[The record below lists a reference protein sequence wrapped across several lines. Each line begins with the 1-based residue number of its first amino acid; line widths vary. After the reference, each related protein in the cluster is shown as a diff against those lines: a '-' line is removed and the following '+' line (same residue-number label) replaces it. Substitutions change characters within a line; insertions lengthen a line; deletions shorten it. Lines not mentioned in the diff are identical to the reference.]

1 MHSTMFNGIPGPY
14 PLPSVVMIKNFSIVK
29 SPLQEKL
36 SLLKTTGLDDPT
48 GLNWGLLQ
56 GEPRMF

>member
-1 MHSTMFNGIPGPY
+1 MNSRMFNGIPGPC
-14 PLPSVVMIKNFSIVK
+14 PLPPVVMIKNFSIVK

-36 SLLKTTGLDDPT
+36 SLLKTTGLNDPT

-56 GEPRMF
+56 GESRLF